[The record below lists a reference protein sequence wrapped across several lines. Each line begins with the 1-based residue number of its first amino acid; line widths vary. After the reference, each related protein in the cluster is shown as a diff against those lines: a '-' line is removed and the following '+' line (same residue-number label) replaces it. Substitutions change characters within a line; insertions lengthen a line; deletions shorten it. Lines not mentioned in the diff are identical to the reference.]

1 MTHETIPHAKDFLGE
16 GSAQVFANQ
25 LLLAAVLREGGELS
39 LPVDLVDATGGY
51 TLRVEVN
58 PTSQRFILRVEK
70 KH

>member
-16 GSAQVFANQ
+16 ASAQVFANQ